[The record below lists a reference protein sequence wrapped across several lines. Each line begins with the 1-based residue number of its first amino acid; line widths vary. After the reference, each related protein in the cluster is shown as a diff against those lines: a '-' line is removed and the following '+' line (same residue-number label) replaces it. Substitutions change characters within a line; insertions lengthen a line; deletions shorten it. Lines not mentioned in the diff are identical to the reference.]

1 MSRTVATLALLA
13 CLAPARWAFAEAP
26 PLHFAAA
33 QSMDCRHIRL
43 DLEVYIGRKNSRLAG
58 DLDNYVTGVCD
69 GLMAAHPRAKLHE
82 TWAVES
88 SPDIRPQHSIAI
100 LDDFSIMEISAK
112 KLTGSRE
119 EPWYRI
125 TLSGD

>member
-1 MSRTVATLALLA
+1 MRALAGNLA
-13 CLAPARWAFAEAP
+13 FREN
-26 PLHFAAA
+26 
-33 QSMDCRHIRL
+33 IRL